1 MKNNIS
7 PSNTSTIYRK
17 TKFGECIEEGL
28 EDMVKNSRINQD
40 KKKKILDIFD
50 QVICAE
56 LSNKSKD
63 SNNRNSVI
71 KGKVK
76 SYKNVD
82 DVWVFDI
89 EGATIKQNESEN
101 MSCDNL
107 KIIAYKK
114 DVAKE
119 NIK

>member
-1 MKNNIS
+1 MKNNET
-7 PSNTSTIYRK
+7 SNITSTIYRK

-28 EDMVKNSRINQD
+28 EDMVKNNRFNQD
-40 KKKKILDIFD
+40 KKKKILEIFD
-50 QVICAE
+50 QVICNE
-56 LSNKSKD
+56 LSNKSRD

-107 KIIAYKK
+107 KIIAYNKNIG
-114 DVAKE
+114 KE
-119 NIK
+119 NNK